1 MARATDGIVVAGGRR
16 VHLRNRVGGGPPV
29 LLMAG
34 CGMSMY
40 YWADVARRM
49 PGSWLAAFDRPGLGG
64 TRWPGHL
71 PSLAQEVATLQ
82 QVVHELGRPAILV
95 AHSMAALHAEA
106 LLLQHPESVAGL
118 VLVDPSI
125 EWPSKRYSS
134 SPGAWHVRAMLRGLE
149 LLPLGALT
157 TRVQQ
162 MGAWS
167 QSSRGISRMA
177 RDGLASVYRDP
188 QAIAMAVAESFAF
201 GQQAWDLQVMRE
213 QRPLRPVPTVL
224 LTAAASS
231 ESGISNGSRLAGLLR
246 GGHVV
251 VDDCKHMMMIDQPA
265 VVARVV
271 AEVARRSQPGLAPS
285 R

>member
-1 MARATDGIVVAGGRR
+1 M
-16 VHLRNRVGGGPPV
+16 
-29 LLMAG
+29 LLVAG
-34 CGMSMY
+34 CGMSMH
-40 YWADVARRM
+40 YWADVVRRM

-82 QVVHELGRPAILV
+82 QVVHELGRPSILV
-95 AHSMAALHAEA
+95 AHSMAAFHAEA
-106 LLLQHPESVAGL
+106 LLLQHPESVAGV
-118 VLVDPSI
+118 VLLDPSI

-134 SPGAWHVRAMLRGLE
+134 PAGAWQVRAMLRGLE

-167 QSSRGISRMA
+167 QSSRGINRMA
-177 RDGLASVYRDP
+177 GDGLAAVYRDP
-188 QAIAMAVAESFAF
+188 NAIAMAVAESFAF
-201 GQQAWDLQVMRE
+201 RQQAWDLQLMRE
-213 QRPLRPVPTVL
+213 QCPLRPVPTVV
-224 LTAAASS
+224 LTAAVSS
-231 ESGISNGSRLAGLLR
+231 ESGIAEGNRLAALLHGR
-246 GGHVV
+246 NIV
-251 VDDCKHMMMIDQPA
+251 VDDCKHMMMVDQPG

-271 AEVARRSQPGLAPS
+271 AEVARRSLPEVPPG